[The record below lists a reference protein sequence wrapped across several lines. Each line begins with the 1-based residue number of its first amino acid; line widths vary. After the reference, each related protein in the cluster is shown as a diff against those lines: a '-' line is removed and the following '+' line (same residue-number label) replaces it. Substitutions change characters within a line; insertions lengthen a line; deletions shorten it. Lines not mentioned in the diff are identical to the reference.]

1 MLQSTNGLAHRWYS
15 FFQRINIISFCLM
28 SIFKRCW
35 CSFLFLTLARGYE
48 KHMPASDHTF
58 WNTFLTRLDAQVPLE
73 LLECLIYG
81 MLYTNLFG
89 LSNGLVAIAHI
100 KTSKDQRADVQHE
113 NNPPGSF
120 RQFEHVWTKWRLVSH
135 FAFLIPTWSISKLL
149 ITNFFQLRVQ
159 RQQSHGGFE
168 WGRWK
173 LKHESDFM
181 FPYSYLSIWCLQKT
195 CLYDYTDIFRGF

>member
-1 MLQSTNGLAHRWYS
+1 
-15 FFQRINIISFCLM
+15 M

-100 KTSKDQRADVQHE
+100 KTSKDQRADFQHE

-149 ITNFFQLRVQ
+149 I
-159 RQQSHGGFE
+159 H
-168 WGRWK
+168 K
-173 LKHESDFM
+173 LLPTACAATAVSWRLWMGKVKVEAWIRFHVPVLLSFDLV
-181 FPYSYLSIWCLQKT
+181 PSKDLSIWLYWHLQRFLGLSFVWTFASICLASRT
-195 CLYDYTDIFRGF
+195 YYVFTSL